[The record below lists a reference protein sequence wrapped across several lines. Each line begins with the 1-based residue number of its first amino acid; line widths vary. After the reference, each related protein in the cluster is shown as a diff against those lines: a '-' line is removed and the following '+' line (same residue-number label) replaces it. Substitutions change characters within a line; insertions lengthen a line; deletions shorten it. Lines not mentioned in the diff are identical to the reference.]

1 MSALQLAC
9 HVLVEVDELRMWDNS
24 AADCAH
30 VLTFG
35 TERWRPQAQAL
46 VQANHRDLAFPP
58 WPAQVVIELRCR
70 PAEHPFN
77 EMPVTDA
84 QVDPRQT
91 VGAEVA
97 DGSRLNTIDREPP
110 TEDVLGDNEETG

>member
-1 MSALQLAC
+1 MMAFGAHPAARCHPLIGRICRPVRGSSGRVSARDRMSALQLAC
-9 HVLVEVDELRMWDNS
+9 HVLVQVDELRMWDNS

-58 WPAQVVIELRCR
+58 WPAQVVIELRC
-70 PAEHPFN
+70 
-77 EMPVTDA
+77 
-84 QVDPRQT
+84 
-91 VGAEVA
+91 
-97 DGSRLNTIDREPP
+97 
-110 TEDVLGDNEETG
+110 